1 MIMAIKIYSDRTN
14 KFYNSVEEANRAEF
28 ELKEKE
34 NIERIKKER
43 ELALAKQQKEQEITE
58 RKAAAEKVEAA
69 RKTFNEARKAY
80 HAELEGF
87 CKKYGSYHYTTDGKD
102 DVPSL
107 FDLFDNLFKF

>member
-1 MIMAIKIYSDRTN
+1 MAIKIYSDKTQ

-34 NIERIKKER
+34 NLEKIKKER
-43 ELALAKQQKEQEITE
+43 ELAEAKAKKEKAIAE
-58 RKAAAEKVEAA
+58 RKASAEKVEAA

-80 HAELEGF
+80 HAELEAF
-87 CKKYGSYHYTTDGKD
+87 CKKYGTYHYTTDGKD

-107 FDLFDNLFKF
+107 FDLFDNIFKF

>member
-1 MIMAIKIYSDRTN
+1 MAIKIYSDKTN
-14 KFYNSVEEANRAEF
+14 KFYNSVEEANHAEF

-34 NIERIKKER
+34 NLEKIKKER
-43 ELALAKQQKEQEITE
+43 ELALAKEKKEKAMAE

-69 RKTFNEARKAY
+69 RKAFNEARKAY
-80 HAELEGF
+80 HDELSGF
-87 CKKYGSYHYTTDGKD
+87 CQKYGTYHYTTNGED

>member
-1 MIMAIKIYSDRTN
+1 MAIKIYSDRTN

-34 NIERIKKER
+34 NLEKIKKER

-69 RKTFNEARKAY
+69 RKAFNEARKAY